1 MSGTSTQVEPRSQVD
16 SWNLIGAVTE
26 IKALEPVEVAFAAK
40 LDRENQQFV
49 LGDFQG
55 AQTEHLQGLVSPLD
69 AGLGGRCITLRR
81 PVFVADYV
89 MARGIT
95 HQHDRP
101 VTQEGLRAVFAIPV
115 HGKDGVTGVVYGA
128 ARRPLTFGDK
138 LLNAAVNTVQ
148 RMTTP
153 PGPERL
159 GSLDDAALVSL
170 GPGTEPIPGQPVW
183 TREDIQELHAELRAI
198 AGGVGDMTL
207 RKRLQQLSDRLSL
220 KANSGSPPQEC
231 PVELS
236 PREIDVL
243 TEVAVGC
250 ANAQVA
256 ERLGLTLETTK
267 SYLKSAMYKLD
278 SHNRMEAV
286 HRARRS
292 GLLP

>member
-1 MSGTSTQVEPRSQVD
+1 MPGTSTHVD
-16 SWNLIGAVTE
+16 GNSLAGSNFRDAVTE
-26 IKALEPVEVAFAAK
+26 IKALEPVEVAFAAQ
-40 LDRENQQFV
+40 LDRKNNQFV
-49 LGDFQG
+49 LGGFQG
-55 AQTEHLQGLVSPLD
+55 ARTESLQGLVSPLD
-69 AGLGGRCITLRR
+69 AGLGGRCITLGR

-89 MARGIT
+89 IARGIT

-101 VTQEGLRAVFAIPV
+101 VTQEGLRAVFAVPV
-115 HGKDGVTGVVYGA
+115 QGKDGVQGVVYGA
-128 ARRPLTFGDK
+128 ARRPITFGDR
-138 LLNAAVNTVQ
+138 LLSTAVSTVQ
-148 RMTTP
+148 RMTAAPSTA
-153 PGPERL
+153 GRRGIFE
-159 GSLDDAALVSL
+159 DA
-170 GPGTEPIPGQPVW
+170 GQPGDNQPLW

-198 AGGVGDMTL
+198 AGGVTDMVL
-207 RKRLQQLSDRLSL
+207 RKRLQQLSDRLSAR
-220 KANSGSPPQEC
+220 ANQGNLPPDC

-250 ANAQVA
+250 GNALAA

-286 HRARRS
+286 HRARRN